1 MFFVFELIEE
11 VRLDSIIKER
21 LHESQCFLLTKIFQ
35 KSDEYTYNVIVFSNH
50 LCKALIING
59 NYKL

>member
-35 KSDEYTYNVIVFSNH
+35 KSDEYTYNVIVFQQPFM
-50 LCKALIING
+50 
-59 NYKL
+59 

>member
-21 LHESQCFLLTKIFQ
+21 LHEYQCFLLTKILK
-35 KSDEYTYNVIVFSNH
+35 KSDEYTYNVIVFQQPFM
-50 LCKALIING
+50 
-59 NYKL
+59 